1 MSDQTVIAEIEALD
15 AQRRAALV
23 DKNFSA
29 LANLLDD
36 AMLYVHSS
44 AVAEDKALYL
54 KKLTDGLYNYSA
66 LKSLRRTH
74 RVLGDVVLVDG
85 DLEISVRVSGVD
97 KVVNSRYLQVWARRA
112 GGWKMISWQSTPIP
126 QG

>member
-44 AVAEDKALYL
+44 AVSEDKALYL

-66 LKSLRRTH
+66 LKSLRRAH

>member
-66 LKSLRRTH
+66 LKSLRRAH

>member
-1 MSDQTVIAEIEALD
+1 MSDQTVIAEIEALE
-15 AQRRAALV
+15 AQRCKALV
-23 DKNFSA
+23 DKDFA
-29 LANLLDD
+29 RLADMIGEDL
-36 AMLYVHSS
+36 LYVHSS

-54 KKLTDGLYNYSA
+54 KKLTEGHYSYSG
-66 LKSLRRTH
+66 LKSLRRSH
-74 RVLGDVVLVDG
+74 RVFGDIVIADG
-85 DLEISVRVSGVD
+85 DLEIRVQVGGTD

>member
-1 MSDQTVIAEIEALD
+1 MRDQTVIAEIEALET
-15 AQRRAALV
+15 QRRAALV
-23 DKNFSA
+23 EKNFA
-29 LANLLDD
+29 GLATLLGEDL
-36 AMLYVHSS
+36 LYVHSS

-66 LKSLRRTH
+66 LKSLRRVH

-112 GGWKMISWQSTPIP
+112 GG
-126 QG
+126 

>member
-1 MSDQTVIAEIEALD
+1 MSDQTVIAEIEAVED
-15 AQRRAALV
+15 RRRQALIDKDFAALA
-23 DKNFSA
+23 DM
-29 LANLLDD
+29 LGDD
-36 AMLYVHSS
+36 LLYVHSS

-54 KKLTDGLYNYSA
+54 KKLTEGHYSYSGLR
-66 LKSLRRTH
+66 SLRRAH
-74 RVLGDVVLVDG
+74 RVFGDIVVADG
-85 DLEISVRVSGVD
+85 DLEIRVQVGGSD

>member
-54 KKLTDGLYNYSA
+54 KKLTDGLYDYSA
-66 LKSLRRTH
+66 LKSLRRAH

-112 GGWKMISWQSTPIP
+112 GGWKMIS
-126 QG
+126 

>member
-1 MSDQTVIAEIEALD
+1 MSDQTVIAEIEALET
-15 AQRRAALV
+15 QRRAALV
-23 DKNFSA
+23 EKNFA
-29 LANLLDD
+29 GLATLLGEDL
-36 AMLYVHSS
+36 LYVHSS

-66 LKSLRRTH
+66 LKSLRRVH